1 FAVKQL
7 KLPYAQSLYALIVG
21 NLLLAALSP
30 VTGAWSDRIGRKGLC
45 LWSLVLTLM
54 LIYPLF
60 AWLAAAPRVSKLIV
74 VQATLSIMLSGYYG
88 PFGALMAELF
98 PANVRSTGL
107 SLAYNIAVM
116 IFGGFGQFIVTWL
129 TNTTGSQLAPTCYVM
144 MGLAISIV

>member
-1 FAVKQL
+1 AFLHAKKNARRATLRELIEHHNRDILCGLGSVVALTVTVYLLISYLPTFAVKQL

-21 NLLLAALSP
+21 NLLLTVLSP

-60 AWLAAAPRVSKLIV
+60 AWLAAAPSVSKLIV

-98 PANVRSTGL
+98 PANVR
-107 SLAYNIAVM
+107 
-116 IFGGFGQFIVTWL
+116 
-129 TNTTGSQLAPTCYVM
+129 
-144 MGLAISIV
+144 